1 MPVELYLKY
10 FRKGE
15 ARGDLVAGFDLNS
28 DRVNMAIVDEYGRI
42 VDTRTAWFPEAT
54 SHGFP
59 RNKAKVARLQALSKL
74 VEYAYHHGVGVAV
87 FEDLGGIKHR
97 EFTASSTVNR
107 EMSKFAKRQL
117 LTHAIIMSLRYGLK
131 PVLVDPRGTS
141 SSPMLRVI
149 MKKYGL
155 DRHTASAYLIA
166 LKYIQNRKNMYNS
179 RAYNE

>member
-1 MPVELYLKY
+1 
-10 FRKGE
+10 
-15 ARGDLVAGFDLNS
+15 
-28 DRVNMAIVDEYGRI
+28 
-42 VDTRTAWFPEAT
+42 
-54 SHGFP
+54 
-59 RNKAKVARLQALSKL
+59 
-74 VEYAYHHGVGVAV
+74 
-87 FEDLGGIKHR
+87 
-97 EFTASSTVNR
+97 
-107 EMSKFAKRQL
+107 MSKFAKRQL

-131 PVLVDPRGTS
+131 PVLVDSRGTS